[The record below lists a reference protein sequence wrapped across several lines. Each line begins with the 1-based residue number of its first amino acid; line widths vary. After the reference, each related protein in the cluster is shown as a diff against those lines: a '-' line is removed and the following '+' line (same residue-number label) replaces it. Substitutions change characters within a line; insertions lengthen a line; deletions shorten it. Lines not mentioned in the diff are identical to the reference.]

1 MSDDRK
7 FKCKH
12 PGCEKTFN
20 RRDYL
25 IRHSA
30 NHLDTLPFQ
39 CPQCPMKFA
48 RADLLQKH
56 LNTRSHERRK
66 KREEKEKAKIER
78 KQRRNSMK
86 SQSRSNS
93 IDMNTNIVS
102 PTTDNYTWLFGA
114 QWPESATTAED
125 TFKIK
130 SEFVPHQEPT
140 QPDKNT
146 SELDFMHMVEFEQ
159 QGQGRAFYAGIKTD
173 LDNSDT
179 TSDCSIMSQYSNSTQ
194 GTYPRSSVNMPDLTL
209 PPHMRMSVASV
220 TSAPS
225 MPHVPHM
232 LQHQPQH
239 RAELQPPHTHLIQQ
253 QPPPPPQHVHGVSP
267 EILNPSL
274 GIQPVC
280 LNTIGDLTPPAEPFV
295 AREDK
300 LAQQSANAN
309 QQHLPTPQTHTQS
322 QTQPTQPLSPRDKYL
337 GLFWSNFDQLYP
349 IIHRPSFNPDTA
361 PEALVTTMVCV
372 GMTYD
377 SEPAV
382 YQEAIRTMQQ
392 HVHQLYSKAALV
404 RGTNADENLWVLQAL
419 ALAAYFHRLL
429 GSKDQWEL
437 AEMYSC
443 IALVKDQMVTEN
455 APQLGPDIAAF
466 WQVWIKHEARKR
478 LLCFFFILD
487 TQAAILFKH
496 TSHLSVFDT
505 DLELPCTDAAWSAR
519 DTREFYIVYTL
530 QPRGP
535 NNLRPAPDVTETQ
548 SYPKNKPSS
557 ASRRFD
563 NECHRDWPSLLFC
576 VKRIMSDYEEDQQE
590 YPLACFSQFSRL
602 LLLHGILNICLDL
615 QHRMVSKKTDYKTK
629 MVVAFM
635 SWRGYFDRQ
644 LREINREFQL
654 TNIMAENAAHLKD
667 ETNASALLGNMSGNE
682 DITLQF
688 NNYGNTPLLC
698 SNWSLFSVGLMTLFV
713 DTQMLRQYTGTA
725 SSPSERVTATLRQW
739 ANGHDVTWAVW
750 YANQLLG
757 RVFQNEALPFLADHV
772 AWGMFSACLTL
783 YTFESLRRSN
793 SPLQSPLESISE
805 SPRVENTQSEAL
817 EYIRLA
823 SQTPPEAIDDFI
835 SESAAT
841 TLMRQKY
848 IVSVLRH
855 TANLL
860 SSSSREQCVYIVSH
874 LNGILARV

>member
-1 MSDDRK
+1 M
-7 FKCKH
+7 H
-12 PGCEKTFN
+12 
-20 RRDYL
+20 
-25 IRHSA
+25 
-30 NHLDTLPFQ
+30 
-39 CPQCPMKFA
+39 
-48 RADLLQKH
+48 
-56 LNTRSHERRK
+56 
-66 KREEKEKAKIER
+66 
-78 KQRRNSMK
+78 
-86 SQSRSNS
+86 
-93 IDMNTNIVS
+93 TNVVS

-194 GTYPRSSVNMPDLTL
+194 GTYPRSAVNNMDLTL
-209 PPHMRMSVASV
+209 PPHMRMSVTSV
-220 TSAPS
+220 PP
-225 MPHVPHM
+225 MQQMPHM
-232 LQHQPQH
+232 L
-239 RAELQPPHTHLIQQ
+239 PPEPHMMQQ
-253 QPPPPPQHVHGVSP
+253 IHP
-267 EILNPSL
+267 EVLNPSML
-274 GIQPVC
+274 QQPC

-300 LAQQSANAN
+300 LAAPQPN
-309 QQHLPTPQTHTQS
+309 QQHMPTPT
-322 QTQPTQPLSPRDKYL
+322 TQPAPAVSPRDKYL

-361 PEALVTTMVCV
+361 PEGLVTTMVCV

-377 SEPAV
+377 PEPAV
-382 YQEAIRTMQQ
+382 YQESIRTMQQ
-392 HVHQLYSKAALV
+392 HVHQLYSKAALA
-404 RGTNADENLWVLQAL
+404 RGNSEENLWVLQAL

-455 APQLGPDIAAF
+455 APQLGPDVAAF
-466 WQVWIKHEARKR
+466 WQEWIKHEARKR

-667 ETNASALLGNMSGNE
+667 ETNASALLGNISGNE

-713 DTQMLRQYTGTA
+713 DTQMLRHYTSTNA
-725 SSPSERVTATLRQW
+725 SPSERVNQTLRQW

-783 YTFESLRRSN
+783 YTFESLRRVN
-793 SPLQSPLESISE
+793 SPLQSPLEPISE
-805 SPRVENTQSEAL
+805 SPQAETTQTQAL

-823 SQTPPEAIDDFI
+823 SQTPPEAIDDII
-835 SESAAT
+835 SESSAT

-848 IVSVLRH
+848 ITAVLRH
-855 TANLL
+855 TADLL
-860 SSSSREQCVYIVSH
+860 SSSSREQSVYIVAH

>member
-1 MSDDRK
+1 M
-7 FKCKH
+7 
-12 PGCEKTFN
+12 
-20 RRDYL
+20 
-25 IRHSA
+25 
-30 NHLDTLPFQ
+30 
-39 CPQCPMKFA
+39 
-48 RADLLQKH
+48 
-56 LNTRSHERRK
+56 
-66 KREEKEKAKIER
+66 
-78 KQRRNSMK
+78 
-86 SQSRSNS
+86 
-93 IDMNTNIVS
+93 S
-102 PTTDNYTWLFGA
+102 PTTDNYTWLFGS
-114 QWPESATTAED
+114 QWPESATTTED

-130 SEFVPHQEPT
+130 SEFVPNQET
-140 QPDKNT
+140 QLPDKNT

-209 PPHMRMSVASV
+209 PPHMRMAPLTSVPVAV
-220 TSAPS
+220 
-225 MPHVPHM
+225 
-232 LQHQPQH
+232 PQH
-239 RAELQPPHTHLIQQ
+239 VSGVHIQQQSPQ
-253 QPPPPPQHVHGVSP
+253 QPPPAQSVSP
-267 EILNPSL
+267 DVLNPTM
-274 GIQPVC
+274 GIQSVIH
-280 LNTIGDLTPPAEPFV
+280 NTIGDLTPPAEPFV
-295 AREDK
+295 AREEK
-300 LAQQSANAN
+300 PHRHIHHHQHHQSQLQHHSPQLHQPQQHQQSTPTLPHSHTLS
-309 QQHLPTPQTHTQS
+309 QQSTPVQQA
-322 QTQPTQPLSPRDKYL
+322 QLSPREKYL

-349 IIHRPSFNPDTA
+349 IIHRPSFSAETTHED
-361 PEALVTTMVCV
+361 LVTTMVCV

-377 SEPAV
+377 ADPAI
-382 YQEAIRTMQQ
+382 YQEAIGLMQS
-392 HVHQLYSKAALV
+392 HVHRLYAKAALA
-404 RGTNADENLWVLQAL
+404 RSASEDSLWVLQAL

-443 IALVKDQMVTEN
+443 IALVKDQMVTETP
-455 APQLGPDIAAF
+455 PQLGSDVAGF
-466 WQVWIKHEARKR
+466 WQDWIHHESRKR

-548 SYPKNKPSS
+548 SYPKNRPS
-557 ASRRFD
+557 AAARRFD
-563 NECHRDWPSLLFC
+563 NECNRDWPSLLFC
-576 VKRIMSDYEEDQQE
+576 VKRIMSDYEEDQHE

-654 TNIMAENAAHLKD
+654 TNVMAENAAYLKD
-667 ETNASALLGNMSGNE
+667 ETNASALGNMSSNE

-713 DTQMLRQYTGTA
+713 DTQMLRQYTTVNA
-725 SSPSERVTATLRQW
+725 PHSERVSATLKQW
-739 ANGHDVTWAVW
+739 ANSHDVTWAVW

-783 YTFESLRRSN
+783 YTFESLRRTA
-793 SPLQSPLESISE
+793 SPMQSPLASIPE
-805 SPRVENTQSEAL
+805 SPRADMTQTLAL

-823 SQTPPEAIDDFI
+823 SQTPPESIDDVI
-835 SESAAT
+835 SESAST
-841 TLMRQKY
+841 THLRQKY
-848 IVSVLRH
+848 VVSVLRH

-860 SSSSREQCVYIVSH
+860 APSCREQCVYIVSH
-874 LNGILARV
+874 LNNLLAGV

>member
-39 CPQCPMKFA
+39 CQQCPMKFA

-56 LNTRSHERRK
+56 LNTRSHERRQ
-66 KREEKEKAKIER
+66 KREEKEKAKNER
-78 KQRRNSMK
+78 KQRRNSIK
-86 SQSRSNS
+86 SQSRSGSMDLNVS
-93 IDMNTNIVS
+93 VVS

-114 QWPESATTAED
+114 QWPESVNTGAED

-130 SEFVPHQEPT
+130 SEFVPQQDLSN
-140 QPDKNT
+140 QPPQAVDKNS

-194 GTYPRSSVNMPDLTL
+194 GTFARSSVNMPDLTL
-209 PPHMRMSVASV
+209 PPHMRMNVAASV

-225 MPHVPHM
+225 MPHISHMLHQHPGDLPPPHM
-232 LQHQPQH
+232 M
-239 RAELQPPHTHLIQQ
+239 Q
-253 QPPPPPQHVHGVSP
+253 QPPPPPHAPQHVHGVSP
-267 EILNPSL
+267 EVLNPTL
-274 GIQPVC
+274 GIQTVC

-300 LAQQSANAN
+300 LAQQQA
-309 QQHLPTPQTHTQS
+309 QQHMAQ
-322 QTQPTQPLSPRDKYL
+322 QPTQPLTPRDKYL

-349 IIHRPSFNPDTA
+349 IIHRPSFDPDTA
-361 PEALVTTMVCV
+361 PEELVTTMACV

-377 SEPAV
+377 PDPAV

-392 HVHQLYSKAALV
+392 HVHQLYSKAALA
-404 RGTNADENLWVLQAL
+404 RGSHASENLWLLQAL

-455 APQLGPDIAAF
+455 APQLGPDVAAF
-466 WQVWIKHEARKR
+466 WQEWIQHEARKR

-496 TSHLSVFDT
+496 TSHLSVFNT

-667 ETNASALLGNMSGNE
+667 ETNASALGNMSGNE

-713 DTQMLRQYTGTA
+713 DTQMLRQYTSTTSA
-725 SSPSERVTATLRQW
+725 PSERVTATLRQW
-739 ANGHDVTWAVW
+739 ANGHDGTWAVW

-772 AWGMFSACLTL
+772 AWSMFSACLTL
-783 YTFESLRRSN
+783 YTFESLRRNN
-793 SPLQSPLESISE
+793 SPLQSPLEAISE
-805 SPRVENTQSEAL
+805 SPQIDMSTQTEAL

-823 SQTPPEAIDDFI
+823 SQTPPEAIDDVI
-835 SESAAT
+835 SESPAT
-841 TLMRQKY
+841 THMRQKY

-860 SSSSREQCVYIVSH
+860 APSSREQCVFIVSH